1 MKNNLEA
8 LEKVWDYSMDK
19 LDYFGTNLPVDKCF
33 ECGSDDE
40 FKPTEDGFHCTHCGN
55 HDPEKMNVTRRTCG
69 YLGAAERPM
78 NKGKQN
84 EIIHRVKHN

>member
-8 LEKVWDYSMDK
+8 LEKVWDYAMDK

-55 HDPEKMNVTRRTCG
+55 QDPEKMSVTRRTCG
-69 YLGAAERPM
+69 YLGAVDRPM
-78 NKGKQN
+78 NAGKQK